1 MAYFFVSLNYWLGG
15 TQGGSEGAWVG
26 EDASSFES
34 ISLKLNVRWLV
45 CVCAHVRDVH
55 VCAGGDRD
63 AVYAKL
69 EERTWGGGS
78 WGGE

>member
-1 MAYFFVSLNYWLGG
+1 MGRRAGVRERGWGG
-15 TQGGSEGAWVG
+15 GGRVVVL
-26 EDASSFES
+26 S

-69 EERTWGGGS
+69 EERT
-78 WGGE
+78 